1 MIVIILL
8 FFMMKQFFKRDGVYL
23 NNSNNYG
30 IDVYKINNYRDKHS
44 GGYDERHTQNNNK
57 VESIYNINNNK
68 IIELKKMY
76 GKKNILDSLL
86 SENISINTKLDIIYD
101 NDYMFNNFTINN
113 NMVQSFNL
121 FEGGLL
127 NDFDFEFDI

>member
-1 MIVIILL
+1 MVTIILL
-8 FFMMKQFFKRDGVYL
+8 FFIMKQTYKRYNELYVNYD
-23 NNSNNYG
+23 YG
-30 IDVYKINNYRDKHS
+30 IDLYKINNYRDKHT
-44 GGYDERHTQNNNK
+44 GGYDERYKKNNDTD
-57 VESIYNINNNK
+57 ESIYNVNNNK

-86 SENISINTKLDIIYD
+86 NEKISIDNKLAIIYD

-113 NMVQSFNL
+113 NIIKPFNL

-127 NDFDFEFDI
+127 KDFGFDFDI

>member
-1 MIVIILL
+1 MVTIILL
-8 FFMMKQFFKRDGVYL
+8 FFMMKQIYKRYNELYL
-23 NNSNNYG
+23 NNNYG
-30 IDVYKINNYRDKHS
+30 IELYKINNYRDKHT
-44 GGYDERHTQNNNK
+44 GGYDERYKKNNNTH
-57 VESIYNINNNK
+57 ESIYNVNNNR

-86 SENISINTKLDIIYD
+86 NENISIDNKLALLYD

-113 NMVQSFNL
+113 NMIKQINL

-127 NDFDFEFDI
+127 KDF